1 MLLEAA
7 MLEITEAIQDLLTDL
22 HLLKVILLLQET
34 LEVTLQPEVA
44 QEGVAEVHQEALEDN
59 LTARF

>member
-22 HLLKVILLLQET
+22 HLLEVILLLLET
-34 LEVTLQPEVA
+34 HEATLQEIIQA
-44 QEGVAEVHQEALEDN
+44 QEVVIQEVQGDN
-59 LTARF
+59 LKKNT